1 MSTLQERLDR
11 IRAGFLAQAPE
22 EVRAVMTR
30 ATEDLRH
37 SGILDG
43 IPRPGSELPPF
54 DLPDTEGN
62 PLRSADLL
70 ARGPLVLSFYR
81 GHW

>member
-11 IRAGFLAQAPE
+11 IQAAFVAEAPE
-22 EVRAVMTR
+22 DVLTIMKR
-30 ATEDLRH
+30 ATEDLRA

-43 IPRPGSELPPF
+43 IPRPGTELPPF
-54 DLPDTEGN
+54 ELSDSEGN
-62 PLRSADLL
+62 PLRSSDLL
-70 ARGPLVLSFYR
+70 SQGPLVVSFYR